1 MPEPFPAIFTIQT
14 GGIDA
19 AGRAGG
25 GDPLAGRTFL
35 EGISWSFTP
44 ILGTVMTTP
53 ALVQPLAMVTKVSG
67 IDRFFVYGDTQ
78 SDS

>member
-1 MPEPFPAIFTIQT
+1 
-14 GGIDA
+14 
-19 AGRAGG
+19 
-25 GDPLAGRTFL
+25 
-35 EGISWSFTP
+35 
-44 ILGTVMTTP
+44 MTTP